1 MLLPVGVI
9 AVGLIAYYIYRPCA
23 VLGLAR
29 SVHRSQLTPTLEKR
43 KLTQRTPPVPIMSS
57 SAGLATEDGYEG
69 VCGTLARIKEER
81 RNKKIRRNERKR
93 NEKK

>member
-9 AVGLIAYYIYRPCA
+9 AVGLIPYYIYRPCA

-57 SAGLATEDGYEG
+57 SAGLATEDGGMWYP
-69 VCGTLARIKEER
+69 GTDKR
-81 RNKKIRRNERKR
+81 REKKQENKKRR
-93 NEKK
+93 EKKK